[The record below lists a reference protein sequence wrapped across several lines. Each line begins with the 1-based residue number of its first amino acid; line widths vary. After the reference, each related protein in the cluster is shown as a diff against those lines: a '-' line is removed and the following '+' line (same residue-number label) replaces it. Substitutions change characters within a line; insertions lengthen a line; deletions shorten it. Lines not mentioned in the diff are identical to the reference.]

1 VITLFDLAPSLNAYK
16 IRLLLSLLS
25 LQYQAVPVDVTRG
38 EHRTDEYRKKHPF
51 NLIPVLED
59 EGEVLWDSQAI
70 LFYLARKYGGEKWLP
85 SDPLGEARVVAWLS
99 VAANEVH
106 HGPFLA
112 RVGKLFGR
120 TGGVDAALLVA
131 RSERLFKVLDDY
143 LAVHPWLVGDHATI
157 ADVAVAPGIMHAVD
171 GGLSLAGYA
180 ALNRWLADIRRLPG
194 FVDLS
199 GARTRP

>member
-1 VITLFDLAPSLNAYK
+1 MITLFDLAPSLNAYK

-25 LQYQAVPVDVTRG
+25 LQYKAVEVDVARG
-38 EHRTDEYRKKHPF
+38 EHRTDAHRKRHPF
-51 NLIPVLED
+51 NLVPVLED

-85 SDPLGEARVVAWLS
+85 SDPVGEARVVAWLS

-120 TGGVDAALLVA
+120 TGGVDAALLVT
-131 RSERLFKVLDDY
+131 RSERLFEVLEDH
-143 LAVHPWLVGDHATI
+143 LATHPWLAGDRATI
-157 ADVAVAPGIMHAVD
+157 ADIAVCPGITHAID
-171 GGLSLAGYA
+171 GGLSLEGYV

-194 FVDLS
+194 FVDLN
-199 GARTRP
+199 GALNQ

>member
-157 ADVAVAPGIMHAVD
+157 ADVAVSPGIMHAVD
-171 GGLSLAGYA
+171 GGLSLEGYA

-194 FVDLS
+194 FVDLA
-199 GARTRP
+199 GVANG